1 MTVEELG
8 DDGLLRRAL
17 RPIMMIGVALV
28 LLVGLS
34 ISGGSTAQAQSE
46 EPAQDGTQDPNA
58 EPNPDGEA
66 PEEPTSGSGD
76 HGAKSIFITMEPL
89 VAPVLD
95 ERNIKG
101 NITVVLKLFIRN
113 PENEEKI
120 RLRMPKLND
129 AYLNYLY
136 RYGSSAASS
145 GVMQLDAILRAM
157 QRQTDK
163 ILGKG
168 EVQVLLHEVSRSRS
182 K

>member
-1 MTVEELG
+1 MTVEKKADKG
-8 DDGLLRRAL
+8 WLRRSVRLIA
-17 RPIMMIGVALV
+17 MFGVVLV
-28 LLVGLS
+28 MFAGLS
-34 ISGGSTAQAQSE
+34 MLGVETAQAQNEDQAEGENQDENTDPEATE
-46 EPAQDGTQDPNA
+46 EA
-58 EPNPDGEA
+58 EPE
-66 PEEPTSGSGD
+66 GSG
-76 HGAKSIFITMEPL
+76 HGAKSIFITMDPL

-101 NITVVLKLFIRN
+101 NITVVLKLFIHI

-145 GVMQLDAILRAM
+145 GVMQLDSILRSL

-168 EVQVLLHEVSRSRS
+168 EVQVLLHEVSRTRS